1 MIVPLI
7 IAAIETRP
15 GWGRILLSCCPGRT
29 DLDHDLAIDLEILG
43 MQHVSAVVTLCD
55 DDELDE
61 LEVSGLG
68 IAVRNAGMAW
78 FHLPFDNYCVP
89 EPHWE
94 DEWLDQGP
102 KVRALLRAGEN
113 VHIHCRAGCG
123 RSGLLAARL
132 LVELDL
138 CGPEEAISRVRL
150 ARPCAIEREEQE
162 DVVYATRPITDR

>member
-68 IAVRNAGMAW
+68 IAVRNAGISIG
-78 FHLPFDNYCVP
+78 FRLP
-89 EPHWE
+89 
-94 DEWLDQGP
+94 
-102 KVRALLRAGEN
+102 
-113 VHIHCRAGCG
+113 
-123 RSGLLAARL
+123 
-132 LVELDL
+132 LVSND
-138 CGPEEAISRVRL
+138 PPPSA
-150 ARPCAIEREEQE
+150 
-162 DVVYATRPITDR
+162 